1 MIQEDPLPF
10 KTVFA
15 WCFIILSGLI
25 AAYIAFLSL
34 ISVWVGFT
42 HIYRAGSWVPILV
55 GIVLLALVSWLYFRL
70 SRTILR
76 LSHRKEEGIIDSLII

>member
-1 MIQEDPLPF
+1 MIQEDRLQF

-15 WCFIILSGLI
+15 WGFVILSGLI

-42 HIYRAGSWVPILV
+42 HLYRTGSWVPILA
-55 GIVLLALVSWLYFRL
+55 GMVLLTLVSWLYFRL
-70 SRTILR
+70 ARTI
-76 LSHRKEEGIIDSLII
+76 LSHRKEEGIINSLII

>member
-1 MIQEDPLPF
+1 MIQEDPLPL

-15 WCFIILSGLI
+15 WCFVILSGLI

-34 ISVWVGFT
+34 ISVWVGVT

-55 GIVLLALVSWLYFRL
+55 GIILLCVVLWLYFRL
-70 SRTILR
+70 SRTILN
-76 LSHRKEEGIIDSLII
+76 LSNRKEEGIIESLTI

>member
-1 MIQEDPLPF
+1 MIQEDRLKF

-15 WCFIILSGLI
+15 WCFVILIGLI

-42 HIYRAGSWVPILV
+42 HISLSGFWVPILA
-55 GIVLLALVSWLYFRL
+55 GMVLLTLVLWLYFRL
-70 SRTILR
+70 ARTI
-76 LSHRKEEGIIDSLII
+76 LSHRKEEGIINSIP

>member
-1 MIQEDPLPF
+1 MIHEDPLPF

-15 WCFIILSGLI
+15 WCFVILSGLI

-55 GIVLLALVSWLYFRL
+55 GIVLLTIVLWLYFRL
-70 SRTILR
+70 SRTVLN
-76 LSHRKEEGIIDSLII
+76 LSNRKEEGIINFIS

>member
-1 MIQEDPLPF
+1 MIEEDRLQF

-15 WCFIILSGLI
+15 WCFVILSGLI

-42 HIYRAGSWVPILV
+42 HLYRAGSWVPILV
-55 GIVLLALVSWLYFRL
+55 GIVLLSLVLWLYVRL
-70 SRTILR
+70 SRTILS
-76 LSHRKEEGIIDSLII
+76 LSHRKEEGIINSIS

>member
-1 MIQEDPLPF
+1 MIEEDRLQF

-15 WCFIILSGLI
+15 WGFVILSGLI

-42 HIYRAGSWVPILV
+42 HLYRAGSWVPILA
-55 GIVLLALVSWLYFRL
+55 GMVLLTLVSWLYFRL
-70 SRTILR
+70 ARTILT
-76 LSHRKEEGIIDSLII
+76 HRKEEGIINSIS

>member
-1 MIQEDPLPF
+1 MIQEDRLQF

-15 WCFIILSGLI
+15 WGFVIISGLI

-42 HIYRAGSWVPILV
+42 HLYRAGSWVPILA
-55 GIVLLALVSWLYFRL
+55 GMVLLTLVSWLYFRL
-70 SRTILR
+70 ARTILTN
-76 LSHRKEEGIIDSLII
+76 RKEEGVINSIS

>member
-15 WCFIILSGLI
+15 WCFVILTGLVATDI
-25 AAYIAFLSL
+25 VFLSL

-42 HIYRAGSWVPILV
+42 HLYRAGSWVPILA
-55 GIVLLALVSWLYFRL
+55 GMVLLILVLWLYFRL
-70 SRTILR
+70 ARTILR
-76 LSHRKEEGIIDSLII
+76 PREEEGVINSLII

>member
-1 MIQEDPLPF
+1 MIEEDRLQF

-15 WCFIILSGLI
+15 WGFVIISGLI

-42 HIYRAGSWVPILV
+42 HLYRAGSWVPILA
-55 GIVLLALVSWLYFRL
+55 GMVLLTLVSWLYFRL
-70 SRTILR
+70 ARTI
-76 LSHRKEEGIIDSLII
+76 LSHRKEEGIINSIS

>member
-1 MIQEDPLPF
+1 MIQEDRLQF

-15 WCFIILSGLI
+15 WGFVILSGLI

-42 HIYRAGSWVPILV
+42 HLYRTGSWVPILA
-55 GIVLLALVSWLYFRL
+55 GMVLLTLVSWLYFRL
-70 SRTILR
+70 ARTILT
-76 LSHRKEEGIIDSLII
+76 HRKEEGIINSIS

>member
-15 WCFIILSGLI
+15 WCFVILSGVI
-25 AAYIAFLSL
+25 AAYLAFLSL
-34 ISVWVGFT
+34 ISVWVGVT

-55 GIVLLALVSWLYFRL
+55 GIILLCVVLWLYLWL
-70 SRTILR
+70 SRTILS
-76 LSHRKEEGIIDSLII
+76 LSSRKEEGVIESLTI